1 MAAEEA
7 LLKRVLPQNMEAEQA
22 VVGSMIMDKEAISV
36 ASEMLTGDDF
46 YSKQYGVVFDTM
58 VELND
63 QGKAVDPV
71 TLQDRLR
78 AKDVPPEMV
87 SLDFIRDIMRSVTTS
102 ANVKYYAG
110 IVAEKSTLRKL
121 IRLNQ
126 EIENTCYAGKEDLE
140 VILESTEKKVFELV
154 QKRNT
159 GEYVPIRQV
168 VMNAMDRIEK
178 ASRNQG
184 NVTGIAT
191 GFLDLDYKTAGMQPA
206 DLVLVAARPSMGKTA
221 FVLNIAQ
228 HVAFKLNQTVAI
240 FSLEMS
246 KEQLVNRLFSLES
259 RVDSQHLRTG
269 NLTDM
274 EWEKLIE
281 SAGVIGQS
289 NLIIDDTP
297 GISIAELRSKCRKY
311 KMDHDLK
318 MIIIDYLQLMSGGG
332 RGSESRQQEISD
344 ISRSLKA
351 LARELSVP
359 VIALSQLSRAV
370 EQSRDRNTDLC
381 CLTCVNP
388 ERLSRMPM
396 LLCLFTVMII
406 TIKIPIRK
414 ESQRSL

>member
-121 IRLNQ
+121 ISLNQ

-154 QKRNT
+154 KEYLAEDGVFIFDLNTVHKYRDLMGECTISENREESSFIWENYFYEDEMVNEYDLTLFIREESDLYRKYEELHYQKAY
-159 GEYVPIRQV
+159 ELEQV
-168 VMNAMDRIEK
+168 KELLL
-178 ASRNQG
+178 Q
-184 NVTGIAT
+184 
-191 GFLDLDYKTAGMQPA
+191 AGMEF
-206 DLVLVAARPSMGKTA
+206 VAAYDAFTHDPVTAESERMYIIARPK
-221 FVLNIAQ
+221 
-228 HVAFKLNQTVAI
+228 
-240 FSLEMS
+240 
-246 KEQLVNRLFSLES
+246 
-259 RVDSQHLRTG
+259 
-269 NLTDM
+269 
-274 EWEKLIE
+274 
-281 SAGVIGQS
+281 VI
-289 NLIIDDTP
+289 
-297 GISIAELRSKCRKY
+297 
-311 KMDHDLK
+311 
-318 MIIIDYLQLMSGGG
+318 
-332 RGSESRQQEISD
+332 
-344 ISRSLKA
+344 
-351 LARELSVP
+351 
-359 VIALSQLSRAV
+359 
-370 EQSRDRNTDLC
+370 
-381 CLTCVNP
+381 
-388 ERLSRMPM
+388 
-396 LLCLFTVMII
+396 
-406 TIKIPIRK
+406 
-414 ESQRSL
+414 